1 MIVRHFLQWVRT
13 APAAERG
20 DATAALARAYL
31 YSDLTPDDRA
41 AAEGA
46 LIMLLDDPSPLVRSE
61 LARALAFSEQAP
73 PPVILALAADQ
84 PEVASWVLE
93 HSPLL
98 VDADL
103 VDAVATGGPETQSA
117 IANRADLPCSVS
129 AAIAEVGSA
138 EACLVLIENPQAE
151 IVPLSFDRIV
161 SRYGHLA
168 AIREALLVRDDVPAP
183 TRQAMVAKL
192 SVTLAGFVTAREW
205 LAQDRAER
213 VAKEAC
219 EKATVTL
226 AAVSPENE
234 IRPLIR
240 HLRESGQLNAGL
252 VLRALLSGNVD
263 MFEEA
268 LAELSGMPLARVS
281 ALVHDR
287 GSSGFRAMFHKA
299 GLPVSTYPAFREAVE
314 AMREGGFV
322 GDPGGATRLR
332 RRMVERVLT
341 RCADEASVDI
351 EPLLTLLRRFA
362 AEAAR
367 EEARMFCEE
376 LVAVEDAEPEYEP
389 GDDQQYEPGDD
400 QQYEP
405 GDDQQYEPG
414 DDQQYEPEYGP
425 GCDQQYEPEYEQQ
438 RAA

>member
-13 APAAERG
+13 ASAVERG

-46 LIMLLDDPSPLVRSE
+46 LIMLLDDPSPIVRAE
-61 LARALAFSEQAP
+61 LARALAFSELAP
-73 PPVILALAADQ
+73 PAVILGLAADQ

-98 VDADL
+98 LDADL
-103 VDAVATGGPETQSA
+103 VDAVATGVTQAQAA
-117 IANRADLPCSVS
+117 IANRQQLPCAVA

-138 EACLVLIENPQAE
+138 EACLVLIENPTAQV
-151 IVPLSFDRIV
+151 VPLSLDRIV
-161 SRYGHLA
+161 DRHGHLA
-168 AIREALLVRDDVPAP
+168 VIREAMLMRGDVPAP
-183 TRQAMVAKL
+183 TRQALVAKL
-192 SVTLAGFVTAREW
+192 SQTLAGFVASRAW
-205 LAQDRAER
+205 LEQERAER
-213 VAKEAC
+213 VTREAC
-219 EKATVTL
+219 EKATITL
-226 AAVSPENE
+226 AATSPDHQ

-252 VLRALLSGNVD
+252 ILRALLSGNIG

-268 LAELSGMPLARVS
+268 LAELSGMPIARVS

-287 GSSGFRAMFHKA
+287 GSSGFHAVFHRA
-299 GLPVSTYPAFREAVE
+299 GLPASTYPAFREAVE
-314 AMREGGFV
+314 AMREGGFA
-322 GDPGGATRLR
+322 GDVGGASRLK

-341 RCADEASVDI
+341 GCADIADLDI

-367 EEARMFCEE
+367 EEARLFCEE
-376 LVAVEDAEPEYEP
+376 LVAD
-389 GDDQQYEPGDD
+389 GDVGLQF
-400 QQYEP
+400 
-405 GDDQQYEPG
+405 
-414 DDQQYEPEYGP
+414 
-425 GCDQQYEPEYEQQ
+425 EQQ
-438 RAA
+438 QAA